1 MIVLVLTAVPTGL
14 RGFLT
19 RWLMEISSGV
29 FVGKVSGRVRELLW
43 ERTTEMIGQGRAVL
57 VRSVRTE
64 QGLDV
69 RVHGHHWE
77 PIDIDGI
84 TLMLRP
90 NVEQVERGQRPERSE
105 GSPVHA
111 VPGDSDAVETSQ
123 PRKSTR
129 RGGWSNAAKRY
140 RFGR

>member
-1 MIVLVLTAVPTGL
+1 MIVLVLTACPPGL

-19 RWLMEISSGV
+19 RWLMEISAGV
-29 FVGKVSGRVRELLW
+29 FVGKVNARVRELLW
-43 ERTTEMIGQGRAVL
+43 ERTIEMIGSGRAIL

-77 PIDIDGI
+77 PIDLDGI

-90 NVEQVERGQRPERSE
+90 
-105 GSPVHA
+105 HA
-111 VPGDSDAVETSQ
+111 EDSTLPSKAPASAH
-123 PRKSTR
+123 PSR
-129 RGGWSNAAKRY
+129 GWSKAAKRR
-140 RFGR
+140 RFG